1 MIDTFPIFL
10 RIDKGTWSRVS
21 ETTFPRRSLTILA
34 AFTLSA
40 WNRFGSQAFLGPR
53 APLRFILTGIYGW
66 LALSLLIWFVGS
78 RFDGDLIDDWWRTLQ
93 RTAASVSVA
102 HFPLIILGFYIATFG
117 NFIRNPWPGT
127 VLAVLVFTVWIPVL
141 LARALQHIVPIELG
155 RERGKAVAAVVG
167 PYLLWLLWIGRFLWQ
182 QVGHLL

>member
-10 RIDKGTWSRVS
+10 RIDKGTWSRIS
-21 ETTFPRRSLTILA
+21 ETTLPRRALTILA
-34 AFTLSA
+34 AFALSA

-53 APLRFILTGIYGW
+53 APVRFILTGIYGW
-66 LALSLLIWFVGS
+66 LALSFLVWLVGT
-78 RFDGDLIDDWWRTLQ
+78 RFDNDLVGDWWRTLQ

-102 HFPLIILGFYIATFG
+102 HFPLIILGFYIATLG

-127 VLAVLVFTVWIPVL
+127 VLAVVVFTVWIPTL

-155 RERGKAVAAVVG
+155 RDRPKALLAIAV
-167 PYLLWLLWIGRFLWQ
+167 PYLLWLLWIGRFLNQ